1 MRRNW
6 PPNIGIKLAAVWL
19 IVTGL
24 AGLIN
29 LSFAGLPVIM
39 SVLAIVAG
47 VLIIAGR

>member
-1 MRRNW
+1 MPRNW
-6 PPNIGIKLAAVWL
+6 PPNLGMKLAAVWL

-29 LSFAGLPVIM
+29 LSFAGLPIIL

-47 VLIIAGR
+47 VLIIAER